1 MNFFYEKNKI
11 KYIISLTFIISI
23 STIIYFTYE
32 TELVDTDIDK
42 ALQDTA
48 TLEYLEKNIDKSFS
62 NNNVDDV
69 KMYLNIA
76 EYLKIKVDN
85 SFLDKMKKEN
95 SFYNTTLRNT
105 THFTKGFI
113 YGNST
118 DTASLI
124 GSSTSDMLV
133 IGDIRDI
140 YHEGMKYKNDEEY
153 DKLTLGL
160 ASLGVALS
168 TSTLLTMGATSS
180 AKVGVSVLK
189 VAKKT
194 GTLSKKFSHIIVL
207 KLQQSANFKLLKKL
221 DYSNILKLKESAK
234 IFIKSVNFK
243 ATKKLFD
250 KIVKINNKTSLE
262 DTVKVMKYVDNE
274 KDLNKIVKL
283 STKYNKNTV
292 GVLKILGKGALK
304 SGKIVIKYT
313 NLLIGE
319 IITLI
324 FSILSFFGFLIS
336 QYIFRKII

>member
-1 MNFFYEKNKI
+1 MI
-11 KYIISLTFIISI
+11 KYLISI
-23 STIIYFTYE
+23 VFLMITIYFTYE
-32 TELVDTDIDK
+32 TEVLEIDIDN
-42 ALQDTA
+42 ALKDTA

-62 NNNVDDV
+62 KNNIDDV
-69 KMYLNIA
+69 KMYLGIA

-85 SFLDKMKKEN
+85 SFLDKMKEEN
-95 SFYNTTLRNT
+95 SFYNNTLKNT
-105 THFTKGFI
+105 TNFTKGFI
-113 YGNST
+113 YGNSN

-140 YHEGMKYKNDEEY
+140 YHEGIKYKNDEEY

-180 AKVGVSVLK
+180 AKIGVSVLK

-194 GTLSKKFSHIIVL
+194 GTLSKKFSHIIVSKL
-207 KLQQSANFKLLKKL
+207 KQSANFKLLKNL

-243 ATKKLFD
+243 ATEKLFD
-250 KIVKINNKTSLE
+250 KILKINNKTSLE
-262 DTVKVMKYVDNE
+262 DTVKVMKYIDNE

-283 STKYNKNTV
+283 STKYNKNTA

-304 SGKIVIKYT
+304 SGKIVIKFT

-319 IITLI
+319 III
-324 FSILSFFGFLIS
+324 FFLSILAFFVLVFSKKLI
-336 QYIFRKII
+336 